1 MNRSIIERFRNRWI
15 AVQDDGNVVAD
26 AETLDQLL
34 VVLET
39 MPATQASIQRVPATD
54 EPLFVGLR

>member
-1 MNRSIIERFRNRWI
+1 MDRSIAEQFRNRWI

-26 AETLDQLL
+26 AETLNGLL
-34 VVLET
+34 VILET
-39 MPATQASIQRVPATD
+39 MPATQASIQRVPAAD